1 MRFSRLG
8 EQESFLRGFLH
19 CYVLLHGN
27 GRLKTTE
34 LGKKGEGGIYLDAIV
49 EYLKG
54 GLCNVQRYIDVDG
67 RVCFYDHKRNTK
79 GKLVS
84 VKAKVDELM

>member
-19 CYVLLHGN
+19 CYVLLHSN
-27 GRLKTTE
+27 GRLKATE
-34 LGKKGEGGIYLDAIV
+34 LGKKGEGGIYLKAIV
-49 EYLKG
+49 EYLKED
-54 GLCNVQRYIDVDG
+54 LCNVQRYIDVGG
-67 RVCFYDHKRNTK
+67 RVRFYDHKRDAK
-79 GKLVS
+79 GKLIS